1 MIWLL
6 GALVAFLC
14 STLVAIT
21 VGVFIAA
28 GHDAERRDA
37 REKHLILCLAAR
49 RVSEVP
55 GAAAEVRALHL
66 LDQDARATAKPDDW
80 SAIVERLVDG
90 PRGAKDPFKDPVTG
104 EDATPVG
111 MT

>member
-6 GALVAFLC
+6 GALVIWLS
-14 STLVAIT
+14 STLVALTIGT
-21 VGVFIAA
+21 FIAV
-28 GHDAERRDA
+28 GRNAERGA
-37 REKHLILCLAAR
+37 RERRHLVLCLTAR
-49 RVSEVP
+49 RASEVP
-55 GAAAEVRALHL
+55 AGAAEVRALHL

-90 PRGAKDPFKDPVTG
+90 PRGPKDPFKDPVTG

>member
-21 VGVFIAA
+21 VGVFIDA

-66 LDQDARATAKPDDW
+66 LDQDARATAHADEWEKLR
-80 SAIVERLVDG
+80 ERLVDG
-90 PRGAKDPFKDPVTG
+90 PRGPRDPFVDPMTG